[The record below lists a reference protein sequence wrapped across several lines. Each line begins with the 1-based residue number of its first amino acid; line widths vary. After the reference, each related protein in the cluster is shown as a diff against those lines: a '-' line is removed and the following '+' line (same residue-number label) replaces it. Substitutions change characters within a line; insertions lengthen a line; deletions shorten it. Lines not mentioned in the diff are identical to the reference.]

1 MKQLGLPLG
10 FMNTSAL
17 HVNEDGTFTLN
28 SDGLLLS
35 SDSSNCCSMNSN
47 KRPHKKRG
55 KKKVLHMIRI
65 SPRASQGAVHDIDL
79 ILSNKYSNFIFIG

>member
-17 HVNEDGTFTLN
+17 HVNEDGTFKLN

-65 SPRASQGAVHDIDL
+65 SPRASQGVRI
-79 ILSNKYSNFIFIG
+79 IKMGGKG